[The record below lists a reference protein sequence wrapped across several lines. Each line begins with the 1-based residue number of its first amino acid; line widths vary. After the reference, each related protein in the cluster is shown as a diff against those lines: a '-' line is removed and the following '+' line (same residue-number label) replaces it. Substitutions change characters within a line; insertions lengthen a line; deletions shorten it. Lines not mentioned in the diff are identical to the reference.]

1 MKRLVL
7 AALIAAV
14 ASPIAA
20 QQAPQQRQV
29 KLDVS
34 PAGQAI
40 IKKYMGSPDP
50 QAQAMLKQLQATVT
64 QIRTLPQAPKLDLAR
79 MQTLMRQQESLEGQ
93 LRRRGNDRTIAM
105 LREMSEADRL
115 KFLRGLAAAGQARAE
130 AQRKK

>member
-40 IKKYMGSPDP
+40 MKKYMGSPDLP
-50 QAQAMLKQLQATVT
+50 AGALVKQLQATVA
-64 QIRTLPQAPKLDLAR
+64 QMRALPQAPKLDLAR
-79 MQTLMRQQESLEGQ
+79 MQALMRQQESLEAQ
-93 LRRRGNDRTIAM
+93 LRRRGNDRTLAM
-105 LREMSEADRL
+105 LRELSEADRL
-115 KFLRGLAAAGQARAE
+115 KFLRSLAAAGQQAA